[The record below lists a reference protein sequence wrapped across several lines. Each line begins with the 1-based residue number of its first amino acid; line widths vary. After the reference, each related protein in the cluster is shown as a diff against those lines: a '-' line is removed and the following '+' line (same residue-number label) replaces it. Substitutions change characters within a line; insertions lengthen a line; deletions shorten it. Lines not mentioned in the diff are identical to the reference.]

1 MVSDLDKILCIF
13 DIGDLVRLVEDY
25 NVDVGYGLVT
35 DVKVNFDDV
44 YDIDYLREFGD
55 GNPPSD

>member
-1 MVSDLDKILCIF
+1 MVTDLDKILCIF

-35 DVKVNFDDV
+35 DVKVNFDDEIGRAHV
-44 YDIDYLREFGD
+44 
-55 GNPPSD
+55 